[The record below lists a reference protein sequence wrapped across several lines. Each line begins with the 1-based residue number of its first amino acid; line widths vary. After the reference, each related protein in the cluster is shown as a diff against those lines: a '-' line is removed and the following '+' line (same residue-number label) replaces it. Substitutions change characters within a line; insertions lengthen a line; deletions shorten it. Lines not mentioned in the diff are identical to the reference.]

1 MKTKVLTNA
10 TLEDAKHRLL
20 DLESKFSSA
29 SVGEDKQYYF
39 NVALS
44 VVRVY
49 QNTFDNFDKEFAE
62 IVHTK
67 FYEHVLKVVCNQ
79 DMLEIDY
86 DSMLFGEIC
95 EIEERVQKLKRM
107 IKSL

>member
-10 TLEDAKHRLL
+10 TLEDAKKRLL
-20 DLESKFSSA
+20 DLESKFGSV

-49 QNTFDNFDKEFAE
+49 QNTFDNFEQEFAE
-62 IVHTK
+62 IIHTK
-67 FYEHVLKVVCNQ
+67 FYEHVQKVVFNQ

-86 DSMLFGEIC
+86 DSMLLGEIC